1 MNVSKKFSLLPMFLA
16 LILSSCG
23 GGGVGGDADL
33 NVVRTVFAVGEVVEA
48 LEDGGSVEGDVS
60 TNDQGSNLVF
70 ALVSGSSV
78 VNGDLVFNDD
88 GTFVYTPFPDF
99 FGEDSVDY
107 TVTDSVSGETDSA
120 TLTISVANDFEVI
133 EEYGWNLVWSDDF
146 NSGDLDPLLWSAVN
160 GVVSGGNLVIS
171 TQADMTSS
179 AVGLN
184 PMRLGRVEAVV
195 KASSGFDVAAVFK
208 LAPVQDMYDGNNSL
222 VALETVDEA
231 LVAGAHYGLGIT
243 SGITMNAEMIET
255 VDTDFHTYAIEW
267 GAGEIRW
274 YIDDSHVH
282 TVNTLNTWA
291 YHLAGGEVVADNDGP
306 FNQDMQVMFELTLG
320 ESAISASEIG
330 AAASASIVV
339 DKVSVW
345 KCDPSIEL
353 SVTDCASRVKSKVTR
368 QASDRIETVGSIDTD
383 IFKGGYFDSVSGIK
397 ISDLHPLEWHYT
409 DEIKE
414 LTLETVGAID
424 VDVAPMNAD
433 SSESVID
440 VSTGSGVTSMRI
452 AVSPSEVVGLEPV
465 LNFDI
470 FVSSED
476 TSAEKFDVKMESG
489 DTNAGFKSWNI
500 ADVPSDEWVSVSVPV
515 NEFIDNPVSVD
526 GQEMPLNASSIT
538 SLMALEVTGEAQI
551 YLREISLSCVSSESC
566 IQGPLGL
573 QSEAAPKAE
582 PIRYEAEDYIAESG
596 TGVED
601 TTDDGGGQNVAF
613 LNAGD
618 YLVYT
623 ISAPGIGPYS
633 IDYRVASSG
642 GSDGFNVSIDGVQI
656 DSQIVPDTGDWQN
669 WTTLTSQPFELVVG
683 IYTLRIDFLD
693 DGQNLNWFELLPPIT
708 EIFIEAED
716 FDDESG
722 ISLEDTTDDGGGQN
736 IGYIDE
742 GDYVEYG
749 INIPSDGTYLIE
761 YRLASAVD
769 SFGFETSIGGVV
781 VDTQSLLSTGDWQ
794 NWITQSAEVDLVA
807 GEQTMRLDF
816 LGGAI
821 NVNWIRLTR
830 K

>member
-1 MNVSKKFSLLPMFLA
+1 
-16 LILSSCG
+16 
-23 GGGVGGDADL
+23 
-33 NVVRTVFAVGEVVEA
+33 
-48 LEDGGSVEGDVS
+48 
-60 TNDQGSNLVF
+60 
-70 ALVSGSSV
+70 
-78 VNGDLVFNDD
+78 
-88 GTFVYTPFPDF
+88 
-99 FGEDSVDY
+99 
-107 TVTDSVSGETDSA
+107 
-120 TLTISVANDFEVI
+120 
-133 EEYGWNLVWSDDF
+133 
-146 NSGDLDPLLWSAVN
+146 
-160 GVVSGGNLVIS
+160 
-171 TQADMTSS
+171 
-179 AVGLN
+179 
-184 PMRLGRVEAVV
+184 
-195 KASSGFDVAAVFK
+195 
-208 LAPVQDMYDGNNSL
+208 
-222 VALETVDEA
+222 
-231 LVAGAHYGLGIT
+231 
-243 SGITMNAEMIET
+243 
-255 VDTDFHTYAIEW
+255 
-267 GAGEIRW
+267 
-274 YIDDSHVH
+274 
-282 TVNTLNTWA
+282 
-291 YHLAGGEVVADNDGP
+291 
-306 FNQDMQVMFELTLG
+306 
-320 ESAISASEIG
+320 
-330 AAASASIVV
+330 
-339 DKVSVW
+339 
-345 KCDPSIEL
+345 
-353 SVTDCASRVKSKVTR
+353 
-368 QASDRIETVGSIDTD
+368 
-383 IFKGGYFDSVSGIK
+383 
-397 ISDLHPLEWHYT
+397 
-409 DEIKE
+409 
-414 LTLETVGAID
+414 
-424 VDVAPMNAD
+424 
-433 SSESVID
+433 
-440 VSTGSGVTSMRI
+440 
-452 AVSPSEVVGLEPV
+452 
-465 LNFDI
+465 
-470 FVSSED
+470 
-476 TSAEKFDVKMESG
+476 MESG
-489 DTNAGFKSWNI
+489 EVNAGFKSWNI
-500 ADVPSDEWVSVSVPV
+500 ADVPGDEWVSVSVPV
-515 NEFIDNPVSVD
+515 KEFIDNPVSVD
-526 GQEMPLNASSIT
+526 GKEMPLNASSIT
-538 SLMALEVTGEAQI
+538 SLMMLEVTGEAQI

-633 IDYRVASSG
+633 IDYRVASLG
-642 GSDGFNVSIDGVQI
+642 GSDGFSVSIDGVQI

>member
-1 MNVSKKFSLLPMFLA
+1 MNLSTRFYLPAILVAVS
-16 LILSSCG
+16 LSSCG

-33 NVVRTVFAVGEVVEA
+33 NVVRTVFAVGEIVETI
-48 LEDGGSVEGDVS
+48 EDGGSVEGDVS
-60 TNDQGSNLVF
+60 TNDQGNNLVY
-70 ALVSGSSV
+70 VVMSGSSV
-78 VNGDLVFNDD
+78 VNGDLLFNSD

-99 FGEDSVDY
+99 FGEDSVSY
-107 TVTDSVSGETDSA
+107 SATDSVTGETDSA

-133 EEYGWNLVWSDDF
+133 EEYGWNLVWRDDF
-146 NSGDLDPLLWSAVN
+146 NSGDLDTSLWNSSN
-160 GVVSGGNLVIS
+160 SVVSGGNLVIS
-171 TQADMTSS
+171 AQADISSS

-184 PMRLGRVEAVV
+184 PLKFGRVEAVM
-195 KASSGFDVAAVFK
+195 KASSGIGITSAFK
-208 LAPVQDMYDGNNSL
+208 LSPVQDMYDGTNSL
-222 VALETVDEA
+222 VAVQAHDHELI
-231 LVAGAHYGLGIT
+231 AGAHYGLSMT
-243 SGITMNAEMIET
+243 SGITMNAEMLET
-255 VDTDFHTYAIEW
+255 VATEFHTYAIEW

-274 YIDDSHVH
+274 YIDDAHVH

-291 YHLAGGEVVADNDGP
+291 YHLVGGEVVTDNDGP
-306 FNQDMQVMFELTLG
+306 FNQDMQVTFEIALTG
-320 ESAISASEIG
+320 SAEMVSGISDAH
-330 AAASASIVV
+330 SASIII
-339 DKVSVW
+339 DAVSVW
-345 KCDPSIEL
+345 ECDPTVEL

-368 QASDRIETVGSIDTD
+368 QASDRIETVGPLDID

-397 ISDLHPLEWHYT
+397 ISDLHPLQWHYT

-414 LTLETVGAID
+414 LTVETVGAID
-424 VDVAPMNAD
+424 VDITPMSVD
-433 SSESVID
+433 STESVID

-452 AVSPSEVVGLEPV
+452 AVAASEVIGLSV
-465 LNFDI
+465 ALNFEI
-470 FVSSED
+470 FIDSED
-476 TSAEKFDVKMESG
+476 TSAEKFDVRMESDG
-489 DTNAGFKSWNI
+489 AGAGLKSWDI
-500 ADVPSDEWVSVSVPV
+500 ADIPKDEWISISVPLE
-515 NEFIDNPVSVD
+515 EFIDNPTVID
-526 GQEMPLNASSIT
+526 GQQMPLNSSSIT

-551 YLREISLSCVSSESC
+551 YLRELSLSCINSESC

-596 TGVED
+596 TGIED

-642 GSDGFNVSIDGVQI
+642 GSDGFTVSIDGVQI
-656 DSQIVPDTGDWQN
+656 DSQTVPDTGDWQN
-669 WTTLTSQPFELVVG
+669 WTTLTSQPFDLVVG

-693 DGQNLNWFELLPPIT
+693 DGQNINWFELLPPIT

-722 ISLEDTTDDGGGQN
+722 ISLEDTTDEGGGQN

-742 GDYVEYG
+742 GDFVEYG

-781 VDTQSLLSTGDWQ
+781 VDTQTLLSTGDWQ

-807 GEQTMRLDF
+807 GEQVMRLDF

>member
-1 MNVSKKFSLLPMFLA
+1 MNVSKKFSLLPIFLA

-33 NVVRTVFAVGEVVEA
+33 NVVRTVFAVGEVVEV

-146 NSGDLDPLLWSAVN
+146 NSGELDPLLWSAAN

-171 TQADMTSS
+171 AQADMTSS
-179 AVGLN
+179 AVGLS

-195 KASSGFDVAAVFK
+195 KASSGVDVAAVFK
-208 LAPVQDMYDGNNSL
+208 LAPVQDMYDGKNSL
-222 VALETVDEA
+222 VALETADEA

-267 GAGEIRW
+267 GADEIRW

-291 YHLAGGEVVADNDGP
+291 YHLVGGEAVADNDGP

-320 ESAISASEIG
+320 ASAISTSEIG
-330 AAASASIVV
+330 AAASASIIV

-414 LTLETVGAID
+414 LTLGTVGAID

-452 AVSPSEVVGLEPV
+452 AVSPSEVVGLETA
-465 LNFDI
+465 LNFEI

-476 TSAEKFDVKMESG
+476 TSAEKFDIKMESG
-489 DTNAGFKSWNI
+489 EANAGFKSWNI
-500 ADVPSDEWVSVSVPV
+500 VDVPSDEWVSVSVPV
-515 NEFIDNPVSVD
+515 KEFIDNPVSVD
-526 GQEMPLNASSIT
+526 GQEMPLNSSSIT

-551 YLREISLSCVSSESC
+551 YLREVSLSCVSSESC

-623 ISAPGIGPYS
+623 ISAPGIGPYR

>member
-1 MNVSKKFSLLPMFLA
+1 
-16 LILSSCG
+16 
-23 GGGVGGDADL
+23 
-33 NVVRTVFAVGEVVEA
+33 
-48 LEDGGSVEGDVS
+48 
-60 TNDQGSNLVF
+60 
-70 ALVSGSSV
+70 
-78 VNGDLVFNDD
+78 
-88 GTFVYTPFPDF
+88 
-99 FGEDSVDY
+99 
-107 TVTDSVSGETDSA
+107 
-120 TLTISVANDFEVI
+120 
-133 EEYGWNLVWSDDF
+133 
-146 NSGDLDPLLWSAVN
+146 
-160 GVVSGGNLVIS
+160 
-171 TQADMTSS
+171 
-179 AVGLN
+179 
-184 PMRLGRVEAVV
+184 
-195 KASSGFDVAAVFK
+195 
-208 LAPVQDMYDGNNSL
+208 
-222 VALETVDEA
+222 
-231 LVAGAHYGLGIT
+231 
-243 SGITMNAEMIET
+243 
-255 VDTDFHTYAIEW
+255 
-267 GAGEIRW
+267 
-274 YIDDSHVH
+274 
-282 TVNTLNTWA
+282 
-291 YHLAGGEVVADNDGP
+291 
-306 FNQDMQVMFELTLG
+306 
-320 ESAISASEIG
+320 
-330 AAASASIVV
+330 
-339 DKVSVW
+339 
-345 KCDPSIEL
+345 
-353 SVTDCASRVKSKVTR
+353 VTDCASRVKSKVTR

-414 LTLETVGAID
+414 LTLGTVGAID
-424 VDVAPMNAD
+424 VDVAPMNSD

-440 VSTGSGVTSMRI
+440 VSTGSGVTGMRI
-452 AVSPSEVVGLEPV
+452 AVSPSEVVGLETA
-465 LNFDI
+465 LNFEI

-476 TSAEKFDVKMESG
+476 TSAEKFDIKMESG
-489 DTNAGFKSWNI
+489 EVNAGFKSWNI
-500 ADVPSDEWVSVSVPV
+500 ADVPGDEWVSVSVPV
-515 NEFIDNPVSVD
+515 KEFIDNPVSVD
-526 GQEMPLNASSIT
+526 GKEMPLNASSIT
-538 SLMALEVTGEAQI
+538 SLMMFEVTGEAQI

-633 IDYRVASSG
+633 IDYRVASLG
-642 GSDGFNVSIDGVQI
+642 GSDGFSVSIDGVQI

>member
-1 MNVSKKFSLLPMFLA
+1 M
-16 LILSSCG
+16 
-23 GGGVGGDADL
+23 
-33 NVVRTVFAVGEVVEA
+33 
-48 LEDGGSVEGDVS
+48 
-60 TNDQGSNLVF
+60 
-70 ALVSGSSV
+70 
-78 VNGDLVFNDD
+78 
-88 GTFVYTPFPDF
+88 
-99 FGEDSVDY
+99 
-107 TVTDSVSGETDSA
+107 
-120 TLTISVANDFEVI
+120 
-133 EEYGWNLVWSDDF
+133 
-146 NSGDLDPLLWSAVN
+146 
-160 GVVSGGNLVIS
+160 
-171 TQADMTSS
+171 
-179 AVGLN
+179 
-184 PMRLGRVEAVV
+184 
-195 KASSGFDVAAVFK
+195 
-208 LAPVQDMYDGNNSL
+208 
-222 VALETVDEA
+222 
-231 LVAGAHYGLGIT
+231 
-243 SGITMNAEMIET
+243 
-255 VDTDFHTYAIEW
+255 
-267 GAGEIRW
+267 
-274 YIDDSHVH
+274 
-282 TVNTLNTWA
+282 
-291 YHLAGGEVVADNDGP
+291 
-306 FNQDMQVMFELTLG
+306 
-320 ESAISASEIG
+320 
-330 AAASASIVV
+330 
-339 DKVSVW
+339 
-345 KCDPSIEL
+345 
-353 SVTDCASRVKSKVTR
+353 
-368 QASDRIETVGSIDTD
+368 
-383 IFKGGYFDSVSGIK
+383 
-397 ISDLHPLEWHYT
+397 
-409 DEIKE
+409 
-414 LTLETVGAID
+414 
-424 VDVAPMNAD
+424 
-433 SSESVID
+433 
-440 VSTGSGVTSMRI
+440 
-452 AVSPSEVVGLEPV
+452 
-465 LNFDI
+465 
-470 FVSSED
+470 
-476 TSAEKFDVKMESG
+476 
-489 DTNAGFKSWNI
+489 
-500 ADVPSDEWVSVSVPV
+500 
-515 NEFIDNPVSVD
+515 
-526 GQEMPLNASSIT
+526 
-538 SLMALEVTGEAQI
+538 
-551 YLREISLSCVSSESC
+551 
-566 IQGPLGL
+566 

-623 ISAPGIGPYS
+623 ISAPGIGPYR